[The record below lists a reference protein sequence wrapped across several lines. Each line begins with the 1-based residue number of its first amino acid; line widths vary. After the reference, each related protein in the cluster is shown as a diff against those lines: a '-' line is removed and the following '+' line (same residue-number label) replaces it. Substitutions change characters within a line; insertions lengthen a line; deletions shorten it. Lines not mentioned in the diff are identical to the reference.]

1 MLPFSRELFE
11 TRVRLIG
18 PNDAETIQAGA
29 NLLVS
34 LIDNK
39 QFKEAEAFARKHI
52 PLALAKFGPNH
63 QITRPSSWREFRRRE
78 FPKTTIAEA
87 LNLLLP
93 ARTKPKN
100 PSYPLQPRSN
110 PPRGTG
116 TAQKSKAASTLSE
129 PNAALAWSSR
139 CRADKV
145 PGGAAAWAVRG

>member
-1 MLPFSRELFE
+1 MFSIADRITFPAQ
-11 TRVRLIG
+11 G
-18 PNDAETIQAGA
+18 WNF
-29 NLLVS
+29 LVQS
-34 LIDNK
+34 K
-39 QFKEAEAFARKHI
+39 CASVTF
-52 PLALAKFGPNH
+52 
-63 QITRPSSWREFRRRE
+63 RPSSWREFRRRE